1 MIQDLAQYDLLQLI
15 AGETWPEQEQ
25 AKVVIQFSRALS
37 GFVAEKLNPYFK
49 DEDTEE
55 LKKLLA
61 RKDLTPKEVI
71 DFYKSKVPNLE
82 ETFGNFILEFKKMFL
97 LMVYNGK
104 IKELESKIPSIQDE
118 DINTM
123 ETNTLKS
130 WKQILEFAKR
140 DDWDKAQQVLAVI
153 PR

>member
-61 RKDLTPKEVI
+61 RKDLTPNEVI

-82 ETFGNFILEFKKMFL
+82 ETFGNFILEFKIIY
-97 LMVYNGK
+97 LMALGARSRKHHCEEN
-104 IKELESKIPSIQDE
+104 
-118 DINTM
+118 
-123 ETNTLKS
+123 
-130 WKQILEFAKR
+130 
-140 DDWDKAQQVLAVI
+140 
-153 PR
+153 

>member
-1 MIQDLAQYDLLQLI
+1 LARAGTGEGCNSILSRLI
-15 AGETWPEQEQ
+15 WFCCRET
-25 AKVVIQFSRALS
+25 
-37 GFVAEKLNPYFK
+37 NPYFK

-61 RKDLTPKEVI
+61 RKDLTPNEVI